1 MWRDPKSLSIKR
13 IFKNRTR
20 RSSCE
25 PLEQRI
31 ALSISAP
38 DSPAME
44 ALASAAIEEPAI
56 SPQHASTPMFP
67 GGLLVTATEIITD
80 TEVIPRFVANP
91 TITNVRSGDW
101 TDPSIW
107 SLGRVPTDSD
117 RVAVGANTTVTYS
130 ALSNARIDGL
140 EINGSLVFSSVVNT
154 RLLVANLTVMPS
166 GTLQIGTAANPLP
179 RQLKAEIVIA
189 DKPLDLVLD
198 PRQYGTGMIVLGK
211 IDIHG
216 AQLVDTWSRL
226 DAEGLAGQT
235 SLVVKGDVTDWR
247 AGDTLVLPDTR
258 QVPTSEADAFLA
270 GTIPPE
276 WEEATIDHVVGNRI
290 FLKAALQFDH
300 LGARNSSGQ
309 IELLPHVAI
318 LNRNVVIRSENPN
331 GVRGH
336 TIYVARANVDI
347 EYARFQ
353 DLGRTDGL
361 QELDSTTFDA
371 NGDVT
376 HVGTNQIGR
385 YAVHFHHLVGPENPT
400 NTGYQFKFV
409 GNTVD
414 GSKKWGVAIHDSSWG
429 LIDENV
435 VYNAQGA
442 GIVTEDGTEIG
453 NSITHNIT
461 IRMQGTYEDG
471 KYGTLEGDYGAGGS
485 GFWFRAGGNNVVG
498 NVAADSTYAGFV
510 IDGYYLQSFTLP
522 SFRGAVKN
530 IPGQGYTTNQVPSGF
545 LGNNEAYG
553 MTAHGLWAAFVL
565 GDNLVDSP
573 QSTRIYN
580 LRLWNIHHAAV
591 VAYHTAGLTFD
602 RLLVLGDQA
611 ANDRNDT
618 GPYGMD
624 LKTYEN
630 RNLVIRNSRIENMY
644 FGIYAPRN
652 DSSQP
657 GIERPTIIQNST
669 LKNYINI
676 VVSPSNGSRPSNGNS
691 LVVRD
696 VKFALLTK
704 VPDGPSPAASILPA
718 ANIYMQ
724 FTADGTDYTQPS
736 VVRVYNY
743 NQVAG
748 DDFQV
753 FYREQAS
760 WYVMPQ
766 TDASML
772 SGRGDGVVGSP
783 SPGLNN
789 YVNWITYGIATAGG
803 LLPAGAAASRPEING
818 LVAAIQNPAL
828 LAPRVVLVTPWQGT
842 EVTGNAP
849 LRIRYNVIGALPA
862 GATVYFSLDG
872 GPAFSK
878 FLDGGIFNVGAGQ
891 HTLRVYIGD
900 TLGRQWPGTTIVNR
914 TFNIKLPGISPAA
927 TIDGAVSTTV

>member
-1 MWRDPKSLSIKR
+1 MDGVAV
-13 IFKNRTR
+13 T
-20 RSSCE
+20 
-25 PLEQRI
+25 
-31 ALSISAP
+31 
-38 DSPAME
+38 D
-44 ALASAAIEEPAI
+44 EEPVI
-56 SPQHASTPMFP
+56 SPQHGSTTLFP

-80 TEVIPRFVANP
+80 TEIIPRFVANP
-91 TITNVRSGDW
+91 TINNIRSGAW

-107 SLGRVPTDSD
+107 SAGRVPTDSD
-117 RVAVGANTTVTYS
+117 RVAIGANTTVTYS

-140 EINGSLVFSSVVNT
+140 EISGSLIFSTAVNT

-166 GTLQIGTAANPLP
+166 GTLQIGATANPLP
-179 RQLKAEIVIA
+179 ATVKAEIVIA
-189 DKPLDLVLD
+189 DKPLDLALD

-216 AQLVDTWSRL
+216 ALLVDTWSRL
-226 DAEGLAGQT
+226 DAEARAGQT
-235 SLVVKGDVTDWR
+235 SLLVGGDVTNWR

-270 GTIPPE
+270 GTIPPQ
-276 WEEATIDHVVGNRI
+276 WEEVTIDHVVGNRV

-300 LGARNSSGQ
+300 LGARNSSGVL
-309 IELLPHVAI
+309 ELLPHVAI

-336 TIYVARANVDI
+336 TIYTARANVDI

-361 QELDSTTFDA
+361 EELDNSTFDA
-371 NGDVT
+371 NGDVI

-414 GSKKWGVAIHDSSWG
+414 GSMKWGVAVHDSSWG
-429 LIDENV
+429 LIDQNV

-453 NSITHNIT
+453 NVFSRNIT
-461 IRMQGTYEDG
+461 IRMQGTHEDG
-471 KYGTLEGDYGAGGS
+471 KYGTFEGDYGAGGS
-485 GFWFRAGGNNVVG
+485 GFWFRAGGNNVIG

-510 IDGYYLQSFTLP
+510 IDGYFLKSFMLP
-522 SFRGAVKN
+522 GFRGAVKN
-530 IPGQGYTTNQVPSGF
+530 IPGQGYMANQVPSAF
-545 LGNNEAYG
+545 FSNNEAYG
-553 MTAHGLWAAFVL
+553 MTEHGLWAAFVQ

-573 QSTRIYN
+573 QPKRIYN
-580 LRLWNIHHAAV
+580 LRVWNVHHAAV
-591 VAYHTAGLTFD
+591 VAYHTTGLTFD

-624 LKTYEN
+624 LKNYEN
-630 RNLVIRNSRIENMY
+630 RDLVIRDSRIENMY

-657 GIERPTIIQNST
+657 GVERPTIIQNST

-676 VVSPSNGSRPSNGNS
+676 IVSPSDGSRPSNGNS

-696 VKFALLTK
+696 VKFSLLTK
-704 VPDGPSPAASILPA
+704 LPNGPSPLASVLPA

-724 FTADGTDYTQPS
+724 LVSDGTDYTQPS

-753 FYREQAS
+753 FYREQALS
-760 WYVMPQ
+760 YVMPQ
-766 TDASML
+766 TDPNLL
-772 SGRGDGVVGSP
+772 SGRGDGVIGSP

-789 YVNWITYGIATAGG
+789 FVNWLTYGIATAGA

-818 LVAAIQNPAL
+818 MVAPIQNAAL
-828 LAPRVVLVTPWQGT
+828 LAPRIVLVTPWQAAD
-842 EVTGNAP
+842 VTGNAP
-849 LRIRYNVIGALPA
+849 LRIRYNIIGALPA

-872 GPAFSK
+872 GPVFTK
-878 FLDGGIFNVGAGQ
+878 FVDGGIYKVGAGQ
-891 HTLRVYIGD
+891 HTLRAYIGD
-900 TLGRQWPGTTIVNR
+900 ASGSLWPGTKIVNR
-914 TFNIKLPGISPAA
+914 TFTINLPGISPAA
-927 TIDGAVSTTV
+927 AIDTTATTNA

>member
-1 MWRDPKSLSIKR
+1 MPAMDIM
-13 IFKNRTR
+13 
-20 RSSCE
+20 SSAAAEE
-25 PLEQRI
+25 PL
-31 ALSISAP
+31 A
-38 DSPAME
+38 
-44 ALASAAIEEPAI
+44 
-56 SPQHASTPMFP
+56 SPQHGSSPVFP

-80 TEVIPRFVANP
+80 TEIIPRFVANP
-91 TITNVRSGDW
+91 TNFNVRSGAW

-107 SLGRVPTDSD
+107 SAGRVPSDAD
-117 RVAVGANTTVTYS
+117 RVVISPNTNVTYA

-140 EINGSLVFSSVVNT
+140 EISGSLVFSNAVNT

-179 RQLKAEIVIA
+179 RQIKAEIVIA

-216 AQLVDTWSRL
+216 AQLVDTWSRMG
-226 DAEGLAGQT
+226 AEGRAGQT
-235 SLVVKGDVTDWR
+235 SLVVNGDLTNWR
-247 AGDTLVLPDTR
+247 TGDTLVLPDTR

-276 WEEATIDHVVGNRI
+276 WEEVTIDHVVGNRV
-290 FLKAALQFDH
+290 FLRAALQFDH
-300 LGARNSSGQ
+300 LGVRNSSGQ

-361 QELDSTTFDA
+361 EELDSSTFDA

-385 YAVHFHHLVGPENPT
+385 YAVHFHHLSGPENPT
-400 NTGYQFKFV
+400 NTGYQFKFI

-429 LIDENV
+429 LIDGNV

-453 NSITHNIT
+453 NSFVNNIT
-461 IRMQGTYEDG
+461 IRMQGTHEDG
-471 KYGTLEGDYGAGGS
+471 KYGTFEGDYGAGGS

-510 IDGYYLQSFTLP
+510 IDGYFLKSFTLP
-522 SFRGAVKN
+522 RFRGAVKG
-530 IPGQGYTTNQVPSGF
+530 IPGQGYTTDQLPSG
-545 LGNNEAYG
+545 LIGNNEAYG

-565 GDNLVDSP
+565 GDNLVDP
-573 QSTRIYN
+573 RQTTRIYN
-580 LRLWNIHHAAV
+580 LRLWNVHHAAV

-624 LKTYEN
+624 LKAYEN

-652 DSSQP
+652 DASQP
-657 GIERPTIIQNST
+657 GVERPTIIQNSI

-676 VVSPSNGSRPSNGNS
+676 IVSPADGSRPSNGNS

-704 VPDGPSPAASILPA
+704 LPNGPSPAASILPA

-724 FTADGTDYTQPS
+724 FVPDGTDYTQPS

-753 FYREQAS
+753 FYREQGS
-760 WYVMPQ
+760 SFIMPQ
-766 TDASML
+766 TDASLL

-783 SPGLNN
+783 SAGLNN
-789 YVNWITYGIATAGG
+789 FVNWVTYGIATAGG

-818 LVAAIQNPAL
+818 LVAAVQNPAL
-828 LAPRVVLVTPWQGT
+828 LTPRVVLVTPWQGAD
-842 EVTGNAP
+842 VTGNAP
-849 LRIRYNVIGALPA
+849 LRIRYNIIGALPA

-872 GPAFSK
+872 GPAFTK
-878 FLDGGIFNVGAGQ
+878 FKDGGIYNVGSGQ

-900 TLGRQWPGTTIVNR
+900 GLGRLWPGTAILNR
-914 TFNIKLPGISPAA
+914 TFNISLPDVSPAA
-927 TIDGAVSTTV
+927 ALETTSGTIE